1 MANQSV
7 LLLKPV
13 DHLGA
18 EGEEVKVRAGYAR
31 NFLIP
36 RKIAV
41 PMTQSNRRYVEALNQ
56 RRIERESEE
65 LACAERLAA
74 QLKKTTVAIAVK
86 TGDGGKMF
94 GSVTVPNL
102 LERLKE
108 DGIELERK
116 QINLAQPIK
125 ELGRHQVNVKLHAD
139 VQVSVNI
146 EVVSENPIDEEEE

>member
-56 RRIERESEE
+56 RRIEREREE
-65 LACAERLAA
+65 LAGAERLAA
-74 QLKKTTVAIAVK
+74 QLKKTTIAIAVK